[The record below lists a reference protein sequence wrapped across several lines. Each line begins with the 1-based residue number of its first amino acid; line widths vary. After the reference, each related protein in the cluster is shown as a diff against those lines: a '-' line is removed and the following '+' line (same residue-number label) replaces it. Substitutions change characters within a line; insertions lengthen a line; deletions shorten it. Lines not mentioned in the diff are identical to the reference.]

1 MPTETCCPHVS
12 RALKFHEQSNLMNA
26 PGLCC
31 LDCNTSVTE
40 TCSAWVCLTCSH
52 VGCDQLGHAFSH
64 WSRYKHPL
72 ALDLKSGTC
81 HCFRCEGCVSP
92 TTSTD
97 LQILYKYLLSCYNV
111 NQTLTPRKQIFK
123 SSRLNQKRKRVEE
136 ESPPSKKRKLPCIS
150 PGQIGLQNLGNTCY
164 MNAVLQVLSH
174 TEAMRAFFLSMLD
187 EKAEQFRTSATAVPL
202 LPRITRKRKEESPPV
217 RCVSLVAEMRDIVR
231 DLWFHDAPTFSATTF
246 LTSMWSVMPRF
257 YGTQQHDAHEF
268 LRSLLDQLHMEL
280 KSSPLKK
287 ERAAIPNVFQGMLLS
302 KLTCQACGSSSQHT
316 DPFLDLSVDVPV
328 SDEVIPLEDCI
339 SQFMSEETLDP
350 NPAYCKKCK
359 CEDGA
364 VKQFYLKSAPRVL
377 CLHLKRFRWDSQKR
391 VKITTHL
398 GIPSRMNLSSYST
411 NRRTSYKYELYGVV
425 SHRGAK

>member
-1 MPTETCCPHVS
+1 
-12 RALKFHEQSNLMNA
+12 
-26 PGLCC
+26 
-31 LDCNTSVTE
+31 
-40 TCSAWVCLTCSH
+40 
-52 VGCDQLGHAFSH
+52 
-64 WSRYKHPL
+64 
-72 ALDLKSGTC
+72 
-81 HCFRCEGCVSP
+81 
-92 TTSTD
+92 
-97 LQILYKYLLSCYNV
+97 
-111 NQTLTPRKQIFK
+111 
-123 SSRLNQKRKRVEE
+123 
-136 ESPPSKKRKLPCIS
+136 
-150 PGQIGLQNLGNTCY
+150 

-217 RCVSLVAEMRDIVR
+217 RCVWVSRSITARGIFCSPDVIISSLVAEMRDIVR